1 MTTRRTL
8 LPHPWLSLFLVVVW
22 QLIMNDLSAG
32 TLIMGFFL
40 AWGIPLITHVFWPDP
55 PRLHK
60 PLVLLR
66 FTLRVLG
73 DILMANLDVAKLI
86 LGPSSKLRPAFVEYP
101 VELTH
106 DFAIHLL
113 ASTISLTPGTV
124 SSDISDDR
132 RTLLIHGL
140 DVADEQELI
149 ETIKQ
154 RYERPLMEVFQC
166 STP

>member
-40 AWGIPLITHVFWPDP
+40 AWGIPQITHVFWPDP

-132 RTLLIHGL
+132 KTLLIHGL